1 MTMRVAAQGQGDVYS
16 NFWCTDSCGVPDFGA
31 CHRKMLFLI
40 SLEIMMMVVVVV
52 VMMIVSTM
60 LRTMMTMGM
69 HDNVID
75 SIAR

>member
-16 NFWCTDSCGVPDFGA
+16 DFWCTDSCGVPDFGA
-31 CHRKMLFLI
+31 CHREMLFLI
-40 SLEIMMMVVVVV
+40 SLEIMMVVVVV
-52 VMMIVSTM
+52 VMIVSTM

-75 SIAR
+75 SIAC